1 MKRLDSRRWL
11 LLPAALLLLGG
22 LAGCSDDDPVTPQ
35 DQDQVTAEDV
45 AHQSGYLAYAVGQV
59 LQDFDKAVPEQR
71 TMVSPLTGTY
81 WRDATAGSTRY
92 YTEGDQEL
100 VWTPADFEIEIGVTF
115 DITVTDG
122 SPDTADGNGNLH
134 AGSLNASFEIDGVG
148 LAASNAPVSG
158 TMLVS
163 SGGIDAI
170 VTFGVGTATVQ
181 IGTQTWTV
189 NMNNGTLI

>member
-35 DQDQVTAEDV
+35 DEDQVTAEDV
-45 AHQSGYLAYAVGQV
+45 AHQSGYLAYAVSEV
-59 LQDFDKAVPEQR
+59 LQDFDKAAPVPQS
-71 TMVSPLTGTY
+71 MNSPLSGSY
-81 WRDATAGSTRY
+81 WKDESAGSTRY

-122 SPDTADGNGNLH
+122 SPDTADGSGNLH
-134 AGSLNASFEIDGVG
+134 AGSLNASFELDGVG

-189 NMNNGTLI
+189 DMSDGTVS